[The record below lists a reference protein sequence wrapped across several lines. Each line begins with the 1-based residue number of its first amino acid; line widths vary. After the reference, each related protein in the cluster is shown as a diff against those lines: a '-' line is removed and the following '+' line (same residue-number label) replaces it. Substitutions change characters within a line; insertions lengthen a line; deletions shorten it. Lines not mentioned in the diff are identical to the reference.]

1 MQTDM
6 QLWQGLLLIG
16 NAREVRMG
24 MVEEGEGKNME
35 GSKEDGARRESNRDQ
50 RASAVQ
56 LSLFPIC
63 KQLQATIPHFHPT
76 PHHTLP

>member
-1 MQTDM
+1 MPVNIDFLSFPKYYKNSFMQTDM

-35 GSKEDGARRESNRDQ
+35 GSKEDGA
-50 RASAVQ
+50 
-56 LSLFPIC
+56 
-63 KQLQATIPHFHPT
+63 
-76 PHHTLP
+76 

>member
-35 GSKEDGARRESNRDQ
+35 GSKEDGA
-50 RASAVQ
+50 
-56 LSLFPIC
+56 
-63 KQLQATIPHFHPT
+63 
-76 PHHTLP
+76 